1 MKKLRKMVSVILCV
15 IISCMCF
22 VTPVCAV
29 NEAKTS
35 IKTSFVTSVRA
46 VNGAEASVTASNIG
60 NYGIVQ
66 VRAYPVVFNTDTEE
80 IEEIFTPPAKT
91 AYYSG
96 GAFLVN
102 LNIDS
107 MLKGI
112 YNANNCNYWLYEI
125 DLASSSGV
133 TSIVANINNGMLR
146 ETLPSTEAGTY
157 SLLVPGTENFDYL
170 TYEFIWYWRDG
181 TNFVS
186 GGHISRN

>member
-1 MKKLRKMVSVILCV
+1 MKNIKKMVSVILGV
-15 IISCMCF
+15 VISCMCF

-29 NEAKTS
+29 NEAGAS
-35 IKTSFVTSVRA
+35 IKTSFVTPVCA
-46 VNGAEASVTASNIG
+46 VNEAEASVTATNVG

-66 VRAYPVVFNTDTEE
+66 VRAYPVIFNTDTEE
-80 IEEIFTPPAKT
+80 IEAIFTPPAQT
-91 AYYSG
+91 ERYSG

-102 LNIDS
+102 LTIPD

-146 ETLPSTEAGTY
+146 ETLPSTAAGTY
-157 SLLVPGTENFDYL
+157 SLLVPGTEKFDYL
-170 TYEFIWYWRDG
+170 TYEFIWYWSGG

-186 GGHISRN
+186 GGHISRK